1 MDFRQM
7 ETFVSIASGSFGR
20 AANRLHITQPAISL
34 RISGLEE
41 ELGVKLFDRLNG
53 SIQLTTK
60 SSLTRTECSTAR
72 TFAAIAIC
80 TFR

>member
-7 ETFVSIASGSFGR
+7 ETCVSIASGSFGR

-41 ELGVKLFDRLNG
+41 ELGVKLLDRLNG
-53 SIQLTTK
+53 SIQLTATG
-60 SSLTRTECSTAR
+60 LELLACAEGVLERAHLQP
-72 TFAAIAIC
+72 
-80 TFR
+80 

>member
-1 MDFRQM
+1 M
-7 ETFVSIASGSFGR
+7 ETFDSIASGSFGR

-53 SIQLTTK
+53 SIQLTAK
-60 SSLTRTECSTAR
+60 GLELLAYAEGVLERAHLQP
-72 TFAAIAIC
+72 
-80 TFR
+80 

>member
-7 ETFVSIASGSFGR
+7 ETFDSIASGSFGR

-53 SIQLTTK
+53 SIQLTAK
-60 SSLTRTECSTAR
+60 GLELLAYAEGVLERAHLQP
-72 TFAAIAIC
+72 
-80 TFR
+80 